1 MSHSRNNMNEA
12 LTDLLL
18 ESLVAHVL
26 TPERLV
32 MEHAML
38 VAILH
43 ANVGTEVGEY
53 LILATVHSPT
63 ICFYLMSCSGL
74 IVKWKLMCDMICV
87 RNRNKWVQSGT
98 HTW

>member
-12 LTDLLL
+12 LTDLLF
-18 ESLVAHVL
+18 ESLVAQVI
-26 TPERLV
+26 TPERLI

-53 LILATVHSPT
+53 LTLATVHSQVRY
-63 ICFYLMSCSGL
+63 FYLMSCWSR
-74 IVKWKLMCDMICV
+74 C
-87 RNRNKWVQSGT
+87 
-98 HTW
+98 

>member
-1 MSHSRNNMNEA
+1 MAHSRNNMNEA
-12 LTDLLL
+12 LMDLLF

-32 MEHAML
+32 MEYAML

-53 LILATVHSPT
+53 
-63 ICFYLMSCSGL
+63 
-74 IVKWKLMCDMICV
+74 
-87 RNRNKWVQSGT
+87 
-98 HTW
+98 